1 MKTSIVSI
9 LPLLLAGS
17 AIATRLPGSVEASG
31 PVTASPAL
39 SASLLRGGGR
49 GAGGASA
56 SGGPPRGQKQLLPR
70 RRDLQST
77 TCYQTTVAVFS
88 ATNVTMDTT
97 EISCADID
105 DTKAWYCLEPNPG
118 YQCHSSLESAKY
130 NAEWGCTGESSDDYT
145 SRDKND
151 DDSEYHR
158 DAFFFK
164 VSSAV
169 QPACPSKY
177 PWQFECCY
185 KYL

>member
-9 LPLLLAGS
+9 LPLLLLGS

-31 PVTASPAL
+31 PVPASPAL
-39 SASLLRGGGR
+39 SASLLRGGGG

-56 SGGPPRGQKQLLPR
+56 SGVPPRGQKQLLPR
-70 RRDLQST
+70 RRDLQSE
-77 TCYQTTVAVFS
+77 TCYQTTVAVF

-118 YQCHSSLESAKY
+118 YQCHSSLDSAKFH
-130 NAEWGCTGESSDDYT
+130 AEWGCTGANSDDAT
-145 SRDKND
+145 KRDND

-164 VSSAV
+164 VSGAV
-169 QPACPSKY
+169 QPACPSRY